1 MEALKALNPEEVGLV
16 VVAVVV
22 VTAPC
27 LYRALAGTAGVVAV
41 VVVQP
46 DLLPSEQKVDLVE
59 EAAVDHIPE
68 QAETAVLVE
77 AEGLLGVKL
86 AHLQYP
92 AKVDQ
97 VVVEAVGQALAP
109 VYQEQVAQ
117 AS

>member
-1 MEALKALNPEEVGLV
+1 
-16 VVAVVV
+16 VVAV
-22 VTAPC
+22 AE
-27 LYRALAGTAGVVAV
+27 
-41 VVVQP
+41 QP
-46 DLLPSEQKVDLVE
+46 DLLPSEQKVDLVA
-59 EAAVDHIPE
+59 EAVADRIPE

-109 VYQEQVAQ
+109 VCQG
-117 AS
+117 